1 VTTRSRVAG
10 GALVLALGACAT
22 ANTPQQNLAYE
33 RWAKCAV
40 AYVQLE
46 RVGVDGRITFEF
58 SNSADRLRVA
68 QCLAEAGRGGPPLP
82 EPIAVGPRGGP

>member
-1 VTTRSRVAG
+1 VTTYGRVAACG
-10 GALVLALGACAT
+10 LALALGACAT
-22 ANTPQQNLAYE
+22 ANTAQQNLGYE

-46 RVGVDGRITFEF
+46 RIGVDGRITFEF
-58 SNSADRLRVA
+58 SSSASRVQVV
-68 QCLAEAGRGGPPLP
+68 QCLAEAGRAGPPLP

>member
-1 VTTRSRVAG
+1 VTPRGRVAG
-10 GALVLALGACAT
+10 CGLALALGACAT
-22 ANTPQQNLAYE
+22 ANTAEQTLAYE

-46 RVGVDGRITFEF
+46 RVSVDGRITFEF
-58 SNSADRLRVA
+58 SNSSDRLQVA
-68 QCLAEAGRGGPPLP
+68 QCLADAGRAGPPLP